1 MILSS
6 FVIFICSVLSQKFKG
21 TKLQIL
27 AETFKTLSLKPPK
40 SFNLL
45 DSDNIP
51 FSLSSQL
58 AFRCVQLRFSH
69 ITSTLDQK
77 YDTGRDACGVILT
90 ELRGSCLSDKLHNI
104 QISTNNII
112 FPEKNKVSPTILNR
126 NNDKVI
132 KIEIDTYIKR
142 ISLIW
147 RYNSSGR
154 FLTAI
159 KVRLGNNKQQSISC
173 SDTYQSIESMTF
185 TNMER
190 INGFYVSYNSQQIS
204 DIDFFFH
211 RLVSDVSKESM
222 LESRNSVRENQRI
235 RRNIVR
241 ARDEDYALITTSNY
255 LYSNEVE
262 DTFEIRGPFGEKM
275 GNKFSDSFI
284 YGHWAIDSISAY
296 TNNTHILG
304 VGLNMKNLFINH
316 SFKMPFH
323 GVSKG
328 NLQTLKV
335 PQGKS
340 VVLIE
345 TFITPDFRPCAL
357 RFGLNTGATLG
368 VLGNSSCIL
377 NAKSNNVLIGD
388 RENLVGL
395 TGYED
400 GSKIRSIGF
409 IIILKNGDDI
419 MSL

>member
-1 MILSS
+1 MILLSLV
-6 FVIFICSVLSQKFKG
+6 FFICSVLSQKFKG
-21 TKLQIL
+21 TKLEIL

-58 AFRCVQLRFSH
+58 TFRCVQLRFSH
-69 ITSTLDQK
+69 ITSTLEQK
-77 YDTGRDACGVILT
+77 YDTGRDACGVVLT
-90 ELRGSCLSDKLHNI
+90 ELRGTCKSDKLHNI
-104 QISTNNII
+104 QILTNNII
-112 FPEKNKVSPTILNR
+112 FPEKNKVSPTILNM

-132 KIEIDTYIKR
+132 KIDVNTYIKR

-159 KVRLGNNKQQSISC
+159 KVKSGNNKEQSISC

-185 TNMER
+185 TKLER
-190 INGFYVSYNSQQIS
+190 INGFYVSFNSQQIS

-211 RLVSDVSKESM
+211 RLVSDVSKENL
-222 LESRNSVRENQRI
+222 LESRNSVRENHRV
-235 RRNIVR
+235 RHTVR
-241 ARDEDYALITTSNY
+241 ASDEDYSLIITSNY

-275 GNKFSDSFI
+275 GKKFSDSFI
-284 YGHWAIDSISAY
+284 YGHWTIDSISAY
-296 TNNTHILG
+296 TNSTHILG
-304 VGLNMKNLFINH
+304 VGLTMKNLFINQ
-316 SFKMPFH
+316 SVKMPVY

-328 NLQTLKV
+328 TLQTLKV
-335 PQGKS
+335 PPGKS

-357 RFGLNTGATLG
+357 RFGLNTGGTLG
-368 VLGNSSCIL
+368 VLGDSSCIA

-388 RENLVGL
+388 RENLFGL

-400 GSKIRSIGF
+400 DNKIRSIGF